1 VAAGEKVVMW
11 YASANFDDAHFV
23 DPMAFDVGRP
33 KVPGHVAF
41 GGGGAHFCLG
51 VSLARIEISALISE
65 VLDRGI
71 RLESVGDPVLVS
83 SNFVN
88 GVERLDMTAAA
99 DR

>member
-1 VAAGEKVVMW
+1 
-11 YASANFDDAHFV
+11 
-23 DPMAFDVGRP
+23 
-33 KVPGHVAF
+33 VAF